1 MPVTFDFTAV
11 ATMPAELVAQPEV
24 QVKASLRSLE
34 ENETRTPGATL
45 PPALPI
51 PSLTTSER
59 PLVWEKFAMIA
70 EGLADSA
77 LVLVGLGWAE
87 SALNVTLAAANVTP
101 PPVVSAAVQRS
112 VPAALVVTVPVTC
125 PPASVTWLLPV

>member
-1 MPVTFDFTAV
+1 MPVTFDLTAV
-11 ATMPAELVAQPEV
+11 ATTPAELVAQPEV

-45 PPALPI
+45 PLPS

-59 PLVWEKFAMIA
+59 PLVWEKLAMID

-101 PPVVSAAVQRS
+101 PPVES
-112 VPAALVVTVPVTC
+112 
-125 PPASVTWLLPV
+125 